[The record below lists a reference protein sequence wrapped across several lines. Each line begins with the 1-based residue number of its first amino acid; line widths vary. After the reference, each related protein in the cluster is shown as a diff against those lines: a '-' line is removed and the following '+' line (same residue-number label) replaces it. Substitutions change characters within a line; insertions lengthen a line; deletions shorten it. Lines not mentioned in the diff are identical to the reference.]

1 MKSNQST
8 NGVSNMPTFRR
19 IIRNWMLSALL
30 LASCSGA
37 PDRLAIDR
45 LKPCSAAEGPT
56 DGYCGKLEVWEDRQ
70 ARSGRKIAL
79 KIVVLPALK
88 QESVRDPLFVL
99 AGGPGQG
106 AADVADQM
114 QEEFRR
120 IETGRDIVL
129 VDQRGTGKSNPLD
142 CKPPENGE
150 DRDDSPTSRGD
161 RLRACLHA
169 YN

>member
-79 KIVVLPALK
+79 KIGLLLPVQ
-88 QESVRDPLFVL
+88 QEPDRQRHL
-99 AGGPGQG
+99 A
-106 AADVADQM
+106 AAGCPPREGDVALGQRAGDCRLSA
-114 QEEFRR
+114 RR
-120 IETGRDIVL
+120 RDL
-129 VDQRGTGKSNPLD
+129 V
-142 CKPPENGE
+142 
-150 DRDDSPTSRGD
+150 TS
-161 RLRACLHA
+161 A
-169 YN
+169 